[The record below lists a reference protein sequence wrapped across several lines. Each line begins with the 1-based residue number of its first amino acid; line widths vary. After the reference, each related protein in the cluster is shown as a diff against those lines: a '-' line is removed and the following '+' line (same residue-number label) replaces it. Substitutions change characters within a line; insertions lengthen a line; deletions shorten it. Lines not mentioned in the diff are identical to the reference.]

1 MTGRRISGEPDTS
14 VLFDGRELP
23 AVRGEPLSAALL
35 AAGVRTAAAGVRTG
49 RPRGVVGIGTAE
61 PGAQV
66 RVEAPEFRALAP
78 ATGVEVRDGLI
89 AASTAGLGALPV
101 TYRPPQRGPSGPQS
115 SSPITHDL
123 QQEPTGPEVFPPVSH
138 RDPQQEPAGPRPSS
152 PAGRDPQR
160 GSSGPSAFPVVA
172 HRDLQQESPGGQAS
186 PSAGRTPPRGDARWA
201 HCEVLV
207 VGAGPAGLAAAAAA
221 AQRGVRV
228 ILADEAP
235 RPGGDALGLDPATD
249 RWIAGTTARLADAPE
264 VRLLTRTT
272 VIGHYDHGELV
283 ALERRPDG
291 THLLWRIRARRTV
304 LASGS
309 VERPFAFAGNDL
321 PGVMLAGAAAAY
333 PRRHG
338 VLPGERITVSGCHD
352 EALLAA
358 AALHDAGADIA
369 AVADARPEPGADA
382 LAGLARRGIEVRTA
396 TAAAGTV
403 PDGRGELAAALLA
416 PVAADGTV
424 TGPAERIGCDLLAVS
439 GGHDPAAALAV
450 QAGGRLRWSEGHAA
464 FLPEGLPATTTC
476 AGALTG
482 VRSVR
487 AAAEQGDRAGRAAA
501 AAALAE
507 GAAPAAMSARGA
519 PPAPETGA
527 ASDTGTAPGAG
538 SGSADLPPAGR
549 SGGAE
554 ARTAPPMALFTVVR
568 PGGDA
573 AEVFIDLQRDAA
585 LDGVRDAV
593 AAGMRSIEHVKRYT
607 TAGTG
612 PDQGRTSATVLTG
625 ALAGLLGRGMDEVG
639 GTAPRP
645 PCTPVPFSALAGRA
659 RGELLEPLRRTPM
672 NAWHEEHGAVFE
684 DVGQWR
690 RARYYPRDGEDM
702 RAAVLRECAAA
713 REAVGMLD
721 ASTLGAI
728 TVAGRDAGAFLDRIY
743 TGTLSTLRP
752 GRCRYGVMCTADGM
766 VLDDGVVAR
775 ISEEEYLVST
785 TTGNA
790 ERVLE
795 WLEEWAQT
803 EWPHLCVHLFNATD
817 HWAVASLVGPASR
830 DVMRELAPD
839 MDVSAEG
846 FRFMSVREGTVA
858 GIPARVL
865 RVSFTGE
872 LTYEVNVPAWHGLA
886 LWEAAVEAGRRY
898 GVTPYGTEAMHVLRA
913 EKGFIV
919 VGHETDGSVTPLDLG
934 MDWAVAKRK
943 EFVGKRSLTR
953 PDTARPDRE
962 QLVGLLPEDP
972 GALLAEGA
980 QLVAEAPGPA
990 GGGRSGPGA
999 GRRGPGER
1007 IAAPIGRVTSA
1018 YDSAALGR
1026 TFALGLLRSGRERH
1040 GERLY
1045 AVHMG
1050 EAVPVRVADP
1060 VFYDREGSRRDG

>member
-14 VLFDGRELP
+14 VLFGGRELP

-78 ATGVEVRDGLI
+78 ATGVEVRDGL
-89 AASTAGLGALPV
+89 AAAPAAGLGRLPV
-101 TYRPPQRGPSGPQS
+101 ARR
-115 SSPITHDL
+115 
-123 QQEPTGPEVFPPVSH
+123 
-138 RDPQQEPAGPRPSS
+138 PRP
-152 PAGRDPQR
+152 GL
-160 GSSGPSAFPVVA
+160 PV
-172 HRDLQQESPGGQAS
+172 P
-186 PSAGRTPPRGDARWA
+186 PGRTPPRGDARWA
-201 HCEVLV
+201 HCDVLV

-221 AQRGVRV
+221 ARQGARV

-235 RPGGDALGLDPATD
+235 RPGGDARGLDPATD
-249 RWIAGTTARLADAPE
+249 RWIAGTAARLAGAPE

-272 VIGHYDHGELV
+272 ATGHYDHGELV

-333 PRRHG
+333 LRRHG
-338 VLPGERITVSGCHD
+338 VLPGERIAVSGCHD

-358 AALHDAGADIA
+358 AALHDAGADVA

-382 LAGLARRGIEVRTA
+382 LAELARRGIAVRTG

-416 PVAADGTV
+416 PVAADGAV
-424 TGPAERIGCDLLAVS
+424 TGPAERVDCDLLAVS

-450 QAGGRLRWSEGHAA
+450 QAGGRLRWSEGSAA
-464 FLPEGLPATTTC
+464 FLPEGLPATTAC

-507 GAAPAAMSARGA
+507 GDVPAAMSARGA
-519 PPAPETGA
+519 PAAGAAPESDAASDAGAPSGTDAAWEAGAVPDASASSGAGALSGAGA
-527 ASDTGTAPGAG
+527 ASDAGTGPGG
-538 SGSADLPPAGR
+538 LPPVGRPGVAG
-549 SGGAE
+549 
-554 ARTAPPMALFTVVR
+554 ARTAPPMALFTAVR
-568 PGGDA
+568 PEADA

-593 AAGMRSIEHVKRYT
+593 AAGMRSIEHIKRYT

-612 PDQGRTSATVLTG
+612 PDQGRTSATVLIG
-625 ALAGLLGRGMDEVG
+625 AVAGLLGRGMDEVG

-713 REAVGMLD
+713 RGSVGMLD

-728 TVAGRDAGAFLDRIY
+728 TVAGRDAGAFLDRIC

-752 GRCRYGVMCTADGM
+752 GRCRYGVICTADGM
-766 VLDDGVVAR
+766 VLDDGVATR

-795 WLEEWAQT
+795 WMEEWAQT

-846 FRFMSVREGTVA
+846 FRFMSAREGTVA

-886 LWEAAVEAGRRY
+886 LWEAAMEAGLRH
-898 GVTPYGTEAMHVLRA
+898 GITPYGTEAMHVLRA
-913 EKGFIV
+913 EKGLIV
-919 VGHETDGSVTPLDLG
+919 VGHETDGAVTPLDLG
-934 MDWAVAKRK
+934 MDWAVAKHK

-972 GALLAEGA
+972 GLLLTEGA
-980 QLVAEAPGPA
+980 QLVAEDPGP
-990 GGGRSGPGA
+990 SGA
-999 GRRGPGER
+999 GRRGAGER
-1007 IAAPIGRVTSA
+1007 TAAPIGRVTSA